1 MDMAI
6 LLHDGLCWTNR
17 TSICHV
23 LLKDTTGQ
31 GQAFAHTFGDSG
43 LKQMADSASGGFV
56 RQIPPLPVTPT
67 VGRAD
72 REYFKTV

>member
-23 LLKDTTGQ
+23 H
-31 GQAFAHTFGDSG
+31 FSW
-43 LKQMADSASGGFV
+43 
-56 RQIPPLPVTPT
+56 
-67 VGRAD
+67 
-72 REYFKTV
+72 Y